1 MEEKNRG
8 GIPIQPV
15 LSSNGQTSA
24 EPSAAFTPG
33 PWQAF
38 LGSGGS
44 FTVLGHHGSEPPSP
58 IVCERI
64 GAFAMSSAVMR
75 RRHADARLIA
85 AAPELYEVCREFIGK
100 LGRDGYYPTAGK
112 PLTDKMRA
120 AIAKAEAYNAS

>member
-15 LSSNGQTSA
+15 SA
-24 EPSAAFTPG
+24 PKSAVGEAVPSAAFTPG
-33 PWQAF
+33 PWAVRLSHPNEGFDCFWIDAVRGGRPTTVATADGYQHQPERQAN
-38 LGSGGS
+38 
-44 FTVLGHHGSEPPSP
+44 
-58 IVCERI
+58 
-64 GAFAMSSAVMR
+64 
-75 RRHADARLIA
+75 ARLIA